1 MNANNITLIA
11 NGKDVLYSAASQGTE
26 KIMPFFMKE
35 EKKSF
40 LIV

>member
-11 NGKDVLYSAASQGTE
+11 NGKDVLCSAASQGIE

-35 EKKSF
+35 EKKTF
-40 LIV
+40 PTV